1 MACCV
6 GGVFGHF
13 KTDRVMALGSTVED
27 FVQPN
32 LLDNTG
38 QVGGVG
44 EFSVAQN
51 KVLVADMRGTGGR
64 FEPY

>member
-1 MACCV
+1 
-6 GGVFGHF
+6 
-13 KTDRVMALGSTVED
+13 MALGSTVED